1 MQKDVYG
8 EPEIIIKDNAVIT
21 IRSPILTA
29 EEYERRMERIKQASV
44 RIVLAQLK
52 AKEMKRKNEQQDTR
66 Q

>member
-8 EPEIIIKDNAVIT
+8 EPEIFVTDNAVVT
-21 IRSPILTA
+21 VRSPILTV

-44 RIVLAQLK
+44 RIVLAQLR

-66 Q
+66 